1 MRACMLPSQTCM
13 HVSHGEHKI
22 STGREITQPLAAGL
36 LASTIEASVNA
47 IHLLPTA
54 NPYNY
59 PWAPSS
65 PTTVACRRRWISERS
80 VAISSLLVLP
90 INTLGS
96 HA

>member
-13 HVSHGEHKI
+13 HVSHRERKI

-54 NPYNY
+54 NAYNY
-59 PWAPSS
+59 PWG

-90 INTLGS
+90 INTLRS